1 MNLDPSKDAPSPTD
15 LPDESNF
22 ADLTYH
28 LLEFSRRTEA
38 KAALLFIAF
47 DQPTTVNSL
56 EDDVFA
62 LNAISKRLLS
72 KARESDIYAH
82 LGGFNFAN
90 ISVETSDQHASF
102 LVKKLKQELI
112 NPIQLSDGSSI
123 QLNVRIGV
131 AQYPEQGEDYE
142 TLMSNA
148 KQSLT

>member
-1 MNLDPSKDAPSPTD
+1 MSSDPSKEAPSPTG

-28 LLEFSRRTEA
+28 LLEFSKRTEA

-47 DQPTTVNSL
+47 DQPTGTNSL
-56 EDDVFA
+56 EDDALA

-82 LGGFNFAN
+82 LEGFNFAN
-90 ISVETSDQHASF
+90 LSIETSDQHASA
-102 LVKKLKQELI
+102 LIKKLKQELMD
-112 NPIQLSDGSSI
+112 PIRLSDGSSI
-123 QLNVRIGV
+123 QLNVRIGL
-131 AQYPEQGEDYE
+131 AQFPEQGENYE
-142 TLMSNA
+142 TLMNNA

>member
-38 KAALLFIAF
+38 KAALLFIALE
-47 DQPTTVNSL
+47 QPTGTNSL
-56 EDDVFA
+56 EDDLT

-131 AQYPEQGEDYE
+131 AQFPEQGEDYE